1 MDTKKQGTIG
11 MDVLRVVHGIKS
23 VYTQVY
29 PASKQ
34 SLGQEQIS
42 ANLVKI
48 SKEMV
53 ENSGLD
59 V

>member
-1 MDTKKQGTIG
+1 

-29 PASKQ
+29 PASKR